1 MTSESAV
8 YPAATLLLLR
18 DTAAGL
24 QVFMLVRHAQID
36 AFSGALVFPGGKL
49 DPADHNAL
57 LACYSSTSVADDG
70 QSLAFQVAAV
80 REAFEECGV
89 LLARR
94 RGEQELLQ
102 HSELVTLQHY
112 RQELI
117 DNRIGMAELCQA
129 EKLQLALDQLTPFAH
144 WITPKVRLKVFDTHF
159 FLALAPFNQEAV
171 HDGQEAIDSMW
182 ISPQEAIAQAEAGSI
197 NIVFPTRLNLQRLSR
212 VSTVR
217 EAFAMAAREPIQP
230 IQPQVETTSDGQIMT
245 IPADTP
251 YAVRRVFIPKDG
263 RLFEVLE

>member
-1 MTSESAV
+1 MTSEAVV

-49 DPADHNAL
+49 DPADHDAL
-57 LACYSSTSVADDG
+57 LAHYCSTCAAADAR
-70 QSLAFQVAAV
+70 SLAFQVAAV

-112 RQELI
+112 RQTLI
-117 DNRIGMAELCQA
+117 ENRLGMAELCQA
-129 EKLQLALDQLTPFAH
+129 ENLQLALDQLAPFAH
-144 WITPKVRLKVFDTHF
+144 WITPKIRPKVFDTHF
-159 FLALAPFNQEAV
+159 FLALAPPEQEAV
-171 HDGQEAIDSMW
+171 HDGQEATASMW
-182 ISPQEAIAQAEAGSI
+182 ISPQEAIAQAEAGSV
-197 NIVFPTRLNLQRLSR
+197 NIVFPTRLNLQRLSL
-212 VSTVR
+212 VSSVR
-217 EAFAMAAREPIQP
+217 EAFAMAAREPIQA
-230 IQPQVETTSDGQIMT
+230 IQPQIETTSDGQIMI

-251 YAVRRVFIPKDG
+251 YVVRRVFIPKNG
-263 RLFEVLE
+263 RLFKVLE